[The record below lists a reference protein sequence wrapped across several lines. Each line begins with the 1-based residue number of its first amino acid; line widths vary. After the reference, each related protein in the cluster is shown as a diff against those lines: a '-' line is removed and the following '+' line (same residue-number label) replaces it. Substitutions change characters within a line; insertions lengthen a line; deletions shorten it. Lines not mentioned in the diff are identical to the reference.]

1 VGQSVKLVFRP
12 EDVRLG
18 KQGGE
23 LPADCNPLA
32 NGEVEEKHFVGAY
45 ERLTVRLDLV
55 ARRPAPGEPPL
66 YEISETPERRL
77 GVPVI
82 VTRTKSETS
91 AAPLRVGDRVTL
103 CLTIFRVLPNFPLA
117 SERAGRV
124 LDTSKG

>member
-1 VGQSVKLVFRP
+1 M
-12 EDVRLG
+12 RLG
-18 KQGGE
+18 RPGE

-32 NGEVEEKHFVGAY
+32 NGIVEEKHFVGAY

-82 VTRTKSETS
+82 VTRAKPEVN
-91 AAPLRVGDRVTL
+91 AMPLRVGERVTL
-103 CLTIFRVLPNFPLA
+103 CLTSFRVLPNFPLA
-117 SERAGRV
+117 SERGGRII
-124 LDTSKG
+124 DTGRK